1 MGHAHLALGAV
12 ALVVYIRTMYPT
24 VSGGDAGE
32 LMTVACNLGVAHPPG
47 YPLWTW
53 LAHGLATWR
62 GLVPGVATTPAWR
75 VSLLSAFGNAGAASL
90 GTLTLR
96 DMLVGSSSSSG
107 GSGSSGSALFGEWC
121 AVLGGGLFAFFPNI
135 WRYAGQAEV
144 FGLHNLLVASMLFCL
159 GRFNAAAACA
169 AAAAARAAAAVSPAT

>member
-1 MGHAHLALGAV
+1 MLELGALSISLASLATTAAHNLLVLKILPTFFCSTFLRHRKSLGSKRRARSRDRRAMAHAHLALGAV

-75 VSLLSAFGNAGAASL
+75 VSLLSAFGNAGAATLGLSL
-90 GTLTLR
+90 
-96 DMLVGSSSSSG
+96 
-107 GSGSSGSALFGEWC
+107 
-121 AVLGGGLFAFFPNI
+121 I
-135 WRYAGQAEV
+135 
-144 FGLHNLLVASMLFCL
+144 HI
-159 GRFNAAAACA
+159 
-169 AAAAARAAAAVSPAT
+169 